1 MPTYYFERVLFVVG
15 EQNSG
20 KSTQLRSMF
29 RDVRLGT
36 EGRIPDATKIREMY
50 RLSNERCLYIRLTS
64 PHEAGEWIKRRP
76 REDDEAENFL
86 DKTEDK
92 LVRNTPD
99 MGRRWNFACPL
110 QPLVEKNMPDV
121 IDTVEA
127 FVSRFEPE
135 RTRVLFLSPDRHDVL
150 LQDGHLP
157 LVDELRKIPS
167 VEIAWIDARDR
178 TPNGLLIADFFD
190 FT

>member
-1 MPTYYFERVLFVVG
+1 MMRPYYFERALFMVG

-36 EGRIPDATKIREMY
+36 EGRIPDSRNIPEMY

-64 PHEAGEWIKRRP
+64 PHETGEWIKRRP
-76 REDDEAENFL
+76 REDDKAENFL

-92 LVRNTPD
+92 FVRNTPD

-110 QPLVEKNMPDV
+110 QPLAAKNIPDV
-121 IDTVEA
+121 VNTVEA
-127 FVSRFEPE
+127 FAGRFEPE
-135 RTRVLFLSPDRHDVL
+135 RTENTYPIKCRTSTQRTQAPESVDTRKSLSPLTH
-150 LQDGHLP
+150 
-157 LVDELRKIPS
+157 
-167 VEIAWIDARDR
+167 
-178 TPNGLLIADFFD
+178 
-190 FT
+190 